1 MATNKEIVFES
12 NRGIVFE
19 RTVYKNGNARLA
31 VINKN
36 NNKTMSEYRYKNA
49 PGLQSPYLN
58 WENLNCVNGWVYDKT
73 YLHTAVQKGKKLYA
87 GFTLSIAK
95 KEVFAGKP
103 LPQGFYTEEGVSE
116 KVEALK
122 KDLPGDCVLGS
133 EGPDYDTPQSIV
145 RYYYICK
152 TGTIRDYIDIDDVI
166 SAYGRFGMILNES
179 HWNKVRELCS
189 IPISGFS
196 SNDHMDYA
204 NTKSVAEYIVAGLL
218 LGYPIESTVD
228 RLS

>member
-1 MATNKEIVFES
+1 MAVNKEIIFES

-19 RTVYKNGNARLA
+19 RTLYKNGNVRLA

-36 NNKTMSEYRYKNA
+36 YSKTMSEYRYKNA

-58 WENLNCVNGWVYDKT
+58 WENLNCVNGWVYDET

-95 KEVFAGKP
+95 KEAFTGRT
-103 LPQGFYTEEGVSE
+103 LPKGFYTEEGVSE

-122 KDLPGDCVLGS
+122 KDLPGDCVFGS
-133 EGPDYDTPQSIV
+133 EGPDYDTYNSID
-145 RYYYICK
+145 RCIYICK
-152 TGTIRDYIDIDDVI
+152 TGAIRDYIDIDDVI
-166 SAYGRFGMILNES
+166 SAYGRFEMILNES
-179 HWNKVRELCS
+179 HWNRVRELCS
-189 IPISGFS
+189 IPIGGFS